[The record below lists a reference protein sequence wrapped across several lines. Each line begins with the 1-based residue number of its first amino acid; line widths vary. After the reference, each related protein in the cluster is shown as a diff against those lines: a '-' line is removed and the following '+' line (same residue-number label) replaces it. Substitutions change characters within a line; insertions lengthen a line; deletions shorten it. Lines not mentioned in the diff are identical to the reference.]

1 MKPVSTSI
9 LSSHYSFLSCRTAI
23 GVTLLAFL
31 LAVKAVSAQKLD
43 VSAAWTETEDLCV
56 TFVPHPP
63 AHVSDGFS
71 VSTPDG
77 TELVALDKPAP
88 DEDGEFPSYSTTFSV
103 NYEVPSGFQRPDSI
117 LVTWQLCEGEICY
130 LPETR
135 SVRLDGGNEV
145 LVPETDGSGT
155 GQTPLAPAAS
165 GMYRIAAS
173 WDGHATP
180 VEFLGFLSWDPRKE
194 AAGGWSGFLADPEA
208 FQRMH
213 GWGLTVLLILAGGF
227 LLNLTPCVL
236 PMIPVNLAIIGA
248 AASSGASRRVRF
260 ALGLAYGAGMAA
272 VYGGLGV
279 AVVRAGGVF
288 GASLNASP
296 LFAAAMAV
304 LFAAL
309 GLAMFGAWNLDFSRW
324 RRASRLAGHARFP
337 AAFAAGGLSALL
349 AGACVA
355 PVLVAVLA
363 LAGNLHAAGY
373 SRALFLPFLLG
384 IGMALPWPL
393 AAAGFAV
400 LPKPGAWMEVV
411 KKVFGVFILALA
423 VWYAWSA
430 ATRFMAA
437 RNLTP
442 IDSPAG
448 EEQDHSAGYN
458 GPPGFVQIDFGGQDA
473 PERLEALMEEAARE
487 KRPVLL
493 DFGARWCKVCA
504 MMDATTLRDASV
516 VAALSDFQAIA
527 IVADN
532 PSAPEVA
539 PLLERYGVRGYPAY
553 RLLRG
558 E

>member
-1 MKPVSTSI
+1 MSA
-9 LSSHYSFLSCRTAI
+9 SFNRALGITAI
-23 GVTLLAFL
+23 SALMLALFL
-31 LAVKAVSAQKLD
+31 APNSVCAQQLD
-43 VSAAWTETEDLCV
+43 VSAVWTDGGKLCV

-63 AHVSDGFS
+63 AHLSDGFT
-71 VSTPDG
+71 VSAPDG
-77 TELVALDKPAP
+77 TELEALDKPLP
-88 DEDGEFPSYSTTFSV
+88 DEDGEFPSYASQFSV
-103 NYEVPSGFQRPDSI
+103 NYRVPDEFKLANSV
-117 LVTWQLCEGEICY
+117 LVTWQACEGEICY

-135 SVRLDGGNEV
+135 SVRVGHGE
-145 LVPETDGSGT
+145 ETDVQEMALSIT
-155 GQTPLAPAAS
+155 EPSVASVTALDRFQVVAA
-165 GMYRIAAS
+165 

-180 VEFLGFLSWDPRKE
+180 EEFLRFLSAAPGE
-194 AAGGWSGFLADPEA
+194 EIAGGWRGFLTDPAA

-213 GWGLTVLLILAGGF
+213 GWGLTVVVILLGGF

-248 AASSGASRRVRF
+248 AASSGASRGVRF
-260 ALGLAYGAGMAA
+260 ALGLAYGSGMAA
-272 VYGGLGV
+272 VYGGLGA

-324 RRASRLAGHARFP
+324 RRAGRLAGHARFP

-363 LAGNLHAAGY
+363 LAGNLHAAGQ
-373 SRALFLPFLLG
+373 SRALLLPFLLG
-384 IGMALPWPL
+384 IGMAAPWPL

-423 VWYAWSA
+423 LWYAWSA
-430 ATRFMAA
+430 TVRFMATRDA
-437 RNLTP
+437 ERGITP
-442 IDSPAG
+442 IDSANGMEEAG
-448 EEQDHSAGYN
+448 TADASV
-458 GPPGFVQIDFGGQDA
+458 PPGFVRIDFGVQDA
-473 PERLEALMEEAARE
+473 RTRLEALMEEADRE
-487 KRPVLL
+487 RRPVLL

-504 MMDATTLRDASV
+504 MMDATTLRDSSV
-516 VAALSDFQAIA
+516 TTALEDCLAVAV
-527 IVADN
+527 VADN
-532 PSAPEVA
+532 PSAPDVA
-539 PLLERYGVRGYPAY
+539 PLLARYGVRGYPAY
-553 RLLRG
+553 RLLRT